1 MRELILAV
9 MLASV
14 PLGAETPTVF
24 RIPIQGT
31 IDLGLPPFIERVI
44 ALAENERPD
53 LIVFDIDTFG
63 GRIDGAT
70 RIKDAIMSSKI
81 PTVAFINRRAIS
93 AGALISLA
101 CETIVMTS
109 GATIGAAT
117 AVDLEGRKASEKVIS
132 YMREEMSATA
142 EARGRSRHIAEG
154 MVDEEIE
161 IDYIVLHGDTLLLE
175 DVEGRRPGKLITLT
189 TNKALRLGIADES
202 YNDFDAL
209 LAGRGLAN
217 AQVINFKPNWSEVFV
232 RFITDPVVSSL
243 LMTIGFLGLIFEVKT
258 PGFGV
263 GGIIG
268 LIALTLFF
276 GANFIAQLAT
286 ITEVLIF
293 LAGLVL
299 LALEVVVIPGFGVAG
314 LGGIILM
321 VWGMFKMLLGEYPT
335 PDQMERVFTALNIG
349 IIGAIVGGIMLLRT
363 LMTSKLFQ
371 KLAPITSQNYSVA
384 TGLEKLIGQTGTTV
398 TECMPTG
405 KAEVAGSQI
414 NVTTQGT
421 HIPKGAT
428 IKVISIEGNTAFIQV
443 IEAS

>member
-1 MRELILAV
+1 
-9 MLASV
+9 MLLSV
-14 PLGAETPTVF
+14 LLGADNPTVF
-24 RIPIQGT
+24 RVPIQGT

-44 ALAENERPD
+44 TLAESDRPD

-70 RIKDAIMSSKI
+70 RIKDAIMSAKV

-101 CETIVMTS
+101 CETIVMTK

-142 EARGRSRHIAEG
+142 EARGRSSQIAEG
-154 MVDEEIE
+154 MVDEDIE
-161 IDYIVLHGDTLLLE
+161 IAYIILKGDTLTLD
-175 DVEGRRPGKLITLT
+175 DVEGSHTDKLITLT
-189 TNKALRLGIADES
+189 TQKALRLGMADES
-202 YNDFDAL
+202 YDDFNAL
-209 LAGRGLAN
+209 LVGRGLAE
-217 AQVINFKPNWSEVFV
+217 ATVIDFKPNWSEGFV

-258 PGFGV
+258 AGFGV

-268 LIALTLFF
+268 IIALTLFF

-293 LAGLVL
+293 LAGLTL
-299 LALEVVVIPGFGVAG
+299 LALEVVVIPGFGFAG
-314 LGGIILM
+314 IGGIILM
-321 VWGMFKMLLGEYPT
+321 LWGMFKMLLGEYPT
-335 PDQMERVFTALNIG
+335 PDQMERAFLALNIG
-349 IIGAIVGGIMLLRT
+349 IIGAIVGGLMLLRT
-363 LMTSKLFQ
+363 LVTSKLFN
-371 KLAPITSQNYSVA
+371 KLAPISSENYSVA
-384 TGLEKLIGQTGTTV
+384 TGLDALIGQSGTTI

-405 KAEVAGSQI
+405 KADVAGRQI
-414 NVTTQGT
+414 NVITQGL

-428 IKVISIEGNTAFIQV
+428 VKVISIEGNTAQIQV
-443 IEAS
+443 LEDS